1 VKIEML
7 NEKEIKAAMKKLG
20 DDLPKALADGL
31 NRTMD
36 GIKAAEVDGMKSSL
50 DRPTKFTMDSLKTF
64 KAQPRHLDAGMFIP
78 DIAADYLKNTIDG
91 GTLPSTILP
100 FAIRKDASGN
110 IPGKR
115 KGWAGMARG
124 KNVFVSKIRKGR
136 AAGKTGL
143 FKKVGESAQLLAL
156 RDLNAKREKRYDYYG
171 IAEREAARRL
181 QSDAVAAIEDALRGA

>member
-1 VKIEML
+1 MKIEML

>member
-1 VKIEML
+1 MKIEML

-124 KNVFVSKIRKGR
+124 KNVFVSKIKKGR

>member
-1 VKIEML
+1 MKIEML

-171 IAEREAARRL
+171 IAEREAVEREVR
-181 QSDAVAAIEDALRGA
+181 SVFALRGRRR

>member
-1 VKIEML
+1 MKIEIL
-7 NEKEIKAAMKKLG
+7 NEKEIKAAMRKLG
-20 DDLPKALADGL
+20 EDLPRALADGL
-31 NRTMD
+31 NRTMR
-36 GIKAAEVDGMKSSL
+36 GIEQAELNGMERSI
-50 DRPTKFTMDSLKTF
+50 DRPTAFTLDSLTTW
-64 KAQPRHLDAGMFIP
+64 KAHPRHLDAGIFIKG
-78 DIAADYLKNTIDG
+78 IAAGYLVSAIEG
-91 GTLPSTILP
+91 ATLPKTIVP
-100 FAIRKDASGN
+100 FAIRKDAAGN

-124 KNVFVSKIRKGR
+124 KNVFVSKIKKGR

>member
-1 VKIEML
+1 ML

-124 KNVFVSKIRKGR
+124 KNVFVSKIKKGR